1 MDMTKWNKNL
11 LTLFLLSFLLPVTAQ
26 EKGNVSSRL
35 AAEKGWYMGV
45 QGGVPFGISTFSSF
59 GADQTR
65 AGVNAGLYGGYRFN
79 PVLSLELS
87 MKGGKTALSAQDCCI
102 GKGYWL
108 GADANRYNAPV
119 AGLDGWSY
127 SDLKSSVSLQQYG
140 LQLNM
145 NVLGFFER
153 TKRSRWT
160 VEVSPLLTAVGTKA
174 TLKTISG
181 NAEVKQDGTRWHL
194 GMGGNLQAGYRLTKN
209 LSIGIYSGITYLT
222 GSRMDGAPEY
232 RHKNNYL
239 WESGVRLGWSFG
251 KCGKAKKRKL
261 AEVVPATAVMPVSE
275 TTRPDEAEEKPAE
288 AIQPVQ
294 PEKAAKAET
303 TLSTVE
309 TEEDARLVFPTIY
322 FGFNRTDIAK
332 SEQPK
337 LQAMLEMLQAHPDVR
352 ITVTG
357 WCDTMGSRAVN
368 ARYSLRRAEAVKAWL
383 TKHGIDAQRITAK
396 GAGSDYQEPDADKAR
411 RADTTDKEKEEQQ

>member
-1 MDMTKWNKNL
+1 MDMTKWNKYL
-11 LTLFLLSFLLPVTAQ
+11 LTLFFLSFLLPVTAQ
-26 EKGNVSSRL
+26 KKVNVTSHL

-59 GADQTR
+59 GADKTR

-87 MKGGKTALSAQDCCI
+87 MKWGKTALSTQDCCI
-102 GKGYWL
+102 EKGYWL
-108 GADANRYNAPV
+108 GADGNRYNAPV
-119 AGLDGWSY
+119 AEMNGWSY

-174 TLKTISG
+174 TLKTISE
-181 NAEVKQDGTRWHL
+181 NAEVKRDGTRWHL
-194 GMGGNLQAGYRLTKN
+194 GMGGNLQAGYRLTEK

-251 KCGKAKKRKL
+251 KRGKAKKRKL
-261 AEVVPATAVMPVSE
+261 AEVVPETAVAPASE
-275 TTRPDEAEEKPAE
+275 TTKPTEAEEKPTETAQQPEEQQPEEPKPAE
-288 AIQPVQ
+288 AIQPATPCAV
-294 PEKAAKAET
+294 
-303 TLSTVE
+303 
-309 TEEDARLVFPTIY
+309 
-322 FGFNRTDIAK
+322 
-332 SEQPK
+332 PK
-337 LQAMLEMLQAHPDVR
+337 P
-352 ITVTG
+352 
-357 WCDTMGSRAVN
+357 
-368 ARYSLRRAEAVKAWL
+368 
-383 TKHGIDAQRITAK
+383 
-396 GAGSDYQEPDADKAR
+396 
-411 RADTTDKEKEEQQ
+411 